1 MWNREIKI
9 DRIHSRAITDEIGE
23 RLRMAHSLVSP
34 ELPPRIQRQ
43 LDQLRELDREESP
56 SIVPSSTD
64 FEEIHQGEPWAVRFS
79 KAAPAIFKA
88 TQLKFELLLI
98 FPNSTTV

>member
-1 MWNREIKI
+1 MWNRMIKI

-43 LDQLRELDREESP
+43 LDQLRELDREEVAFDCSFDP
-56 SIVPSSTD
+56 RILKKSIR
-64 FEEIHQGEPWAVRFS
+64 ENLG
-79 KAAPAIFKA
+79 
-88 TQLKFELLLI
+88 L
-98 FPNSTTV
+98 

>member
-1 MWNREIKI
+1 MWNRKIKI

-56 SIVPSSTD
+56 SIVPSTSERTLSRPL
-64 FEEIHQGEPWAVRFS
+64 QSLKRPNLNFS
-79 KAAPAIFKA
+79 CY
-88 TQLKFELLLI
+88 
-98 FPNSTTV
+98 

>member
-1 MWNREIKI
+1 MWNRKIKI

-56 SIVPSSTD
+56 SIVPSIRG
-64 FEEIHQGEPWAVRFS
+64 FEKIHQ
-79 KAAPAIFKA
+79 
-88 TQLKFELLLI
+88 
-98 FPNSTTV
+98 

>member
-1 MWNREIKI
+1 VRDFFFRRSVHIRIDLSNKATARGLGAVKLEIEKAGSSYVEPQDYDI

-56 SIVPSSTD
+56 SIVPS
-64 FEEIHQGEPWAVRFS
+64 IHGF
-79 KAAPAIFKA
+79 
-88 TQLKFELLLI
+88 
-98 FPNSTTV
+98 